1 MIIIQNIDDNEC
13 FKWCL
18 IRYLNLVNHH
28 PARITKSDKDFPKK
42 LDFKEL
48 KFPVKVRDIHKN
60 EKKNYIGV
68 SVLVMKIKKKHRIY
82 VSKNVV
88 KKNMLIYY

>member
-1 MIIIQNIDDNEC
+1 MIIIQNIDDNEY

-42 LDFKEL
+42 ISLDFKKL
-48 KFPVKVRDIHKN
+48 KVPVKVRDIHKN
-60 EKKNYIGV
+60 EKKNYIGI
-68 SVLVMKIKKKHRIY
+68 SVLVMKIKKNIEFLYQK
-82 VSKNVV
+82 
-88 KKNMLIYY
+88 MLSRKTC